1 MRRTLF
7 CELWPALDAGLFYC
21 LAERERM
28 FDMTSD
34 KLHRIVNETIR
45 KSPLDE
51 ERYYHL
57 CWCKKK
63 LRCLPALHTKDPH
76 PVFFMAP
83 GQIFAGGLSEH
94 QWRLL
99 ERRLQSFCDD
109 RRIRL
114 SAPSSASA
122 PKVPGSGLQITEFD
136 FVRLRRLLTTDKPPG
151 VELQGQWKQLEIL
164 LENSDVVA
172 PQEIPDDVVTM
183 NSRVWLKDSRS
194 HKNMVVTLVFPGD
207 AKSDAAI
214 ESLRA
219 AIVTP
224 IGLSVFGR
232 RVGDELDGNIKV
244 DKLLFQPEAAG
255 SE

>member
-1 MRRTLF
+1 
-7 CELWPALDAGLFYC
+7 
-21 LAERERM
+21 
-28 FDMTSD
+28 MTSEE
-34 KLHRIVNETIR
+34 LHRIVNEAISNR
-45 KSPLDE
+45 PLDE

-57 CWCKKK
+57 CWWEKK
-63 LRCLPALHTKDPH
+63 LRCLGALHTKDPH
-76 PVFFMAP
+76 PTFFMAP
-83 GQIFAGGLSEH
+83 GKVFTGGLSEH

-122 PKVPGSGLQITEFD
+122 PKVPGSRLQITEFD
-136 FVRLRRLLTTDKPPG
+136 FVRLRRLLATAKPPRM
-151 VELQGQWKQLEIL
+151 ELQGQWKQLENL

-183 NSRVWLKDSRS
+183 NSRVRLEDSRS
-194 HKNMVVTLVFPGD
+194 LEDMVVTLVFPSN

-224 IGLSVFGR
+224 IGLSIFGR
-232 RVGDELDGNIKV
+232 RVGDELDGNIRV

-255 SE
+255 IFDL

>member
-1 MRRTLF
+1 M
-7 CELWPALDAGLFYC
+7 
-21 LAERERM
+21 LAFFIVWTERERT
-28 FDMTSD
+28 FDMTSE
-34 KLHRIVNETIR
+34 KLHRIVNKTIR

-57 CWCKKK
+57 CWSKEK

-83 GQIFAGGLSEH
+83 GKIFAGGLSEH

-99 ERRLQSFCDD
+99 ERRLQSFCDE

-114 SAPSSASA
+114 SAPSSASV
-122 PKVPGSGLQITEFD
+122 PKVPGSRLQITEFD
-136 FVRLRRLLTTDKPPG
+136 FVRLRRLLATNNAPG
-151 VELQGQWKQLEIL
+151 VELQGQWKQLENL

-172 PQEIPDDVVTM
+172 PQEIQDDVVTM
-183 NSRVWLKDSRS
+183 NSRVRLKDSRS
-194 HKNMVVTLVFPGD
+194 HEDMVVTLVFP
-207 AKSDAAI
+207 SDAEYDTAI
-214 ESLRA
+214 EPLRA

-232 RVGDELDGNIKV
+232 RVGDKLDGNIRV

-255 SE
+255 NFDL

>member
-1 MRRTLF
+1 
-7 CELWPALDAGLFYC
+7 
-21 LAERERM
+21 
-28 FDMTSD
+28 MTSEE
-34 KLHRIVNETIR
+34 LHRIVNGAISNR
-45 KSPLDE
+45 PLDE

-57 CWCKKK
+57 CWWEKK
-63 LRCLPALHTKDPH
+63 LRCLGALHTKDPH
-76 PVFFMAP
+76 PTFFMAP
-83 GQIFAGGLSEH
+83 GKVFTGGLSEH

-122 PKVPGSGLQITEFD
+122 PKVPGSRLQITEFD
-136 FVRLRRLLTTDKPPG
+136 FVRLRRLLATAKPPRM
-151 VELQGQWKQLEIL
+151 ELQGQWKQLENL

-183 NSRVWLKDSRS
+183 NSRVRLEDSRS
-194 HKNMVVTLVFPGD
+194 HEDMVVTLVFPSN

-232 RVGDELDGNIKV
+232 RVGDELDGNIRV

-255 SE
+255 NFDL

>member
-1 MRRTLF
+1 
-7 CELWPALDAGLFYC
+7 
-21 LAERERM
+21 
-28 FDMTSD
+28 MTSE
-34 KLHRIVNETIR
+34 KLYRIVNEAIR
-45 KSPLDE
+45 KRPLDE

-57 CWCKKK
+57 CWWEKK

-76 PVFFMAP
+76 PIFFMAP
-83 GQIFAGGLSEH
+83 GKVFTGGLSEH
-94 QWRLL
+94 QWGLI
-99 ERRLQSFCDD
+99 ERKLRSFCDD

-122 PKVPGSGLQITEFD
+122 PKVPGSRLQITEFD
-136 FVRLRRLLTTDKPPG
+136 FVRLRRLLATAKPPR
-151 VELQGQWKQLEIL
+151 VELQGQWKQLENL

-183 NSRVWLKDSRS
+183 NSRVRLEDSRS
-194 HKNMVVTLVFPGD
+194 HEDMVVTLVFPSD

-232 RVGDELDGNIKV
+232 RVGDELDGNIRV

-255 SE
+255 IFDL